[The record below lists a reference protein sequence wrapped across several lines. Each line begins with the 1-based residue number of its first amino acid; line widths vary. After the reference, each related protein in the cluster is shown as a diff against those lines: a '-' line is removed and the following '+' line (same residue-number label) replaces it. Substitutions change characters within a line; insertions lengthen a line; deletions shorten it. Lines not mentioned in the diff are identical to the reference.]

1 MLWRVTSRK
10 KEQESPRVG
19 VLSRISWLFA
29 RGSVHLS
36 VKLCSSGQRAVA
48 KPRAR
53 GKIQVW
59 RYLKLSLAALCYVFS
74 GQPGFLAE
82 GATGGAFPWN
92 RATFTVSLTYQIYI
106 QIIYIYYMYLYMIC
120 IWYVYDMY
128 MICILYIIYYIFIQC
143 YRFWLFNSKNSP
155 NQSSSNSFL
164 QLRDSVSIAVLLML
178 SMQRYCPLYYCV
190 YDLHIFIFIYLIR
203 SQHFHQADVSGAV
216 QREQNLSMML
226 AKVHPSM
233 LLGSSTTE
241 H

>member
-106 QIIYIYYMYLYMIC
+106 QIIYIIC

-128 MICILYIIYYIFIQC
+128 IVHYILYIYSMLPFLVVQKGVEAEEAMQLQKLTESIIEQFVSSAPWL
-143 YRFWLFNSKNSP
+143 RFNCSLIDAVNAEVLPF
-155 NQSSSNSFL
+155 
-164 QLRDSVSIAVLLML
+164 VLLCL
-178 SMQRYCPLYYCV
+178 WPSY
-190 YDLHIFIFIYLIR
+190 F
-203 SQHFHQADVSGAV
+203 HFHISYKIATLPPGWCLWSGAARTEPV
-216 QREQNLSMML
+216 DDAGKGASIN
-226 AKVHPSM
+226 A
-233 LLGSSTTE
+233 LGK
-241 H
+241 

>member
-48 KPRAR
+48 KPRPR

-59 RYLKLSLAALCYVFS
+59 RYLKLSLAALCSVFS

-106 QIIYIYYMYLYMIC
+106 QIIYMIC
-120 IWYVYDMY
+120 IWYVY
-128 MICILYIIYYIFIQC
+128 CTLYIIY
-143 YRFWLFNSKNSP
+143 LFNVTVFGCSKRGRARRSNATPKTHRINRRAIRFFSSVTP
-155 NQSSSNSFL
+155 FQLQSYWCC
-164 QLRDSVSIAVLLML
+164 QCRGIAICIIVSMT
-178 SMQRYCPLYYCV
+178 
-190 YDLHIFIFIYLIR
+190 FIFSFSYIL
-203 SQHFHQADVSGAV
+203 
-216 QREQNLSMML
+216 
-226 AKVHPSM
+226 
-233 LLGSSTTE
+233 
-241 H
+241 